1 MKKALKIL
9 LIAVGSVT
17 LLLIGFLMAIAAA
30 AAGEEWDE
38 NYDYL

>member
-9 LIAVGSVT
+9 LITVGSVT
-17 LLLIGFLMAIAAA
+17 LLLIGFFMAIAAA